1 MREKVSYE
9 ELQQKAKALEKHV
22 RKLKAVE
29 RELRESEQKY
39 RDLYENAP
47 IAYFSISSNDGSI
60 LRFNSEAMHLLGYK
74 KETLAQMKVF
84 DLYADTLHGASKA
97 KALFERFQAGESIR
111 NEELQMKRMDGQ
123 TIWVNHN
130 VAPVNDP
137 GGEVVESRSMVI
149 DISMCKQTEQAL
161 QEREK
166 ELETKAKELEEVNTA
181 LRVLL
186 KRKDE
191 DKTELEGKIL
201 LNVKELIEPY
211 LDKLKKSKLDGRQK
225 SYFNIVHTNLNDIIS
240 PFAKKL
246 ASQYLKLTP
255 KEIQIADLIKHG
267 KTTKDIADLLNLS
280 PQTIESHRKNIRIKL
295 GIKEN
300 RANLRTHL
308 LSLT

>member
-1 MREKVSYE
+1 M
-9 ELQQKAKALEKHV
+9 AP
-22 RKLKAVE
+22 VE
-29 RELRESEQKY
+29 R
-39 RDLYENAP
+39 
-47 IAYFSISSNDGSI
+47 
-60 LRFNSEAMHLLGYK
+60 
-74 KETLAQMKVF
+74 T
-84 DLYADTLHGASKA
+84 
-97 KALFERFQAGESIR
+97 
-111 NEELQMKRMDGQ
+111 
-123 TIWVNHN
+123 
-130 VAPVNDP
+130 

-149 DISMCKQTEQAL
+149 DISACKQTEQAL

-166 ELETKAKELEEVNTA
+166 ELEAKAKELEEVNTA

-201 LNVKELIEPY
+201 LNVKELVEPY
-211 LDKLKKSKLDGRQK
+211 LNKLEKSKLDSRQK
-225 SYFNIVHTNLNDIIS
+225 SYLNILQTNLNDIIS

-280 PQTIESHRKNIRIKL
+280 PQTIESHRKNIRVKL

-308 LSLT
+308 LSFS